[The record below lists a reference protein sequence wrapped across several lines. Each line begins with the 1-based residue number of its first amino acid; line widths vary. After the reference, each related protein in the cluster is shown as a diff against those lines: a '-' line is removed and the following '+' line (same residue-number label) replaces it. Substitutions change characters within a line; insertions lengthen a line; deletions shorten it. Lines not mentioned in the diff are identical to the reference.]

1 MLWKRLKARGLAG
14 LHFRKQHPFGPYVL
28 DFYCDTAKL
37 CVEVDGQS
45 HGFGAR
51 LRRTASAHGF
61 GARPE
66 RDARRDAMLAEH
78 GVRTLRLRAAYVLD
92 EMDGALAMILS
103 AANGIDP
110 MI

>member
-1 MLWKRLKARGLAG
+1 
-14 LHFRKQHPFGPYVL
+14 
-28 DFYCDTAKL
+28 
-37 CVEVDGQS
+37 
-45 HGFGAR
+45 
-51 LRRTASAHGF
+51 
-61 GARPE
+61 
-66 RDARRDAMLAEH
+66 MLAEH